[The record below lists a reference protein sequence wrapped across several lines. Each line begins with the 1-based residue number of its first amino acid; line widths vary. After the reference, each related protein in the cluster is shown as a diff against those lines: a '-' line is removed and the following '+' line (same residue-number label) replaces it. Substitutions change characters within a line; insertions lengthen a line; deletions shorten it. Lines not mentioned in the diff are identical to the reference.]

1 MSAIS
6 TGRDWHSASIRRP
19 MPRSRPAT
27 AKFRSES
34 TIEFCQER
42 AVVVARWGCAGT
54 RGSELSTYPLRWS
67 TAVAVIFLRRQVA
80 GAVSGG

>member
-34 TIEFCQER
+34 TIGFRKE
-42 AVVVARWGCAGT
+42 GLLLL
-54 RGSELSTYPLRWS
+54 RGGDVRELTAASYPHIRCGGPLRW
-67 TAVAVIFLRRQVA
+67 R
-80 GAVSGG
+80 